1 MVHIRGGTQN
11 HHHQNRQVGGV
22 VDVEQVVGHDHHH
35 HSDAGDDN
43 GGQGGQEE
51 EIAYDATH
59 EGTQDLGPAGVQR
72 FSKAGLNGGDGSQHG
87 QRQVGGRGDAGLYH
101 DHGNDDSGDCF
112 DGTHTDVESGAA
124 FDEFMHEKSFL
135 LDGTFVLD
143 TQEFSSKITMFFQK
157 ILKINLSEKLKI
169 SLILFIAGAQIFGTV
184 LEFYHKFLWW
194 DTMLHFVSG
203 IIFYFVGESVIKWL
217 NDKTTKANIST
228 VIIIAF
234 SIFFALSSGVVW
246 EIFEFTVD
254 ISLGQNMQITTG
266 LSGRDAVMDTM
277 VDLISL
283 TLGTIVISLVDIY
296 IKKN

>member
-1 MVHIRGGTQN
+1 MENKLKKTNKVITTAIRVLIIILIVFMISKRN
-11 HHHQNRQVGGV
+11 YENVG
-22 VDVEQVVGHDHHH
+22 
-35 HSDAGDDN
+35 
-43 GGQGGQEE
+43 
-51 EIAYDATH
+51 ILILTMILTFY
-59 EGTQDLGPAGVQR
+59 EG
-72 FSKAGLNGGDGSQHG
+72 
-87 QRQVGGRGDAGLYH
+87 
-101 DHGNDDSGDCF
+101 
-112 DGTHTDVESGAA
+112 
-124 FDEFMHEKSFL
+124 FL
-135 LDGTFVLD
+135 R
-143 TQEFSSKITMFFQK
+143 K

-203 IIFYFVGESVIKWL
+203 IIFYFVGETVIKWL

-228 VIIIAF
+228 VIIIVF
-234 SIFFALSSGVVW
+234 SMFFALSSGVVW

-283 TLGTIVISLVDIY
+283 TLGTIVISLVDICK
-296 IKKN
+296 KKN

>member
-1 MVHIRGGTQN
+1 MENKLKKTNKVITTAIRVLIIILIVFMIYKRN
-11 HHHQNRQVGGV
+11 YENVG
-22 VDVEQVVGHDHHH
+22 
-35 HSDAGDDN
+35 
-43 GGQGGQEE
+43 
-51 EIAYDATH
+51 ILILTMILTFY
-59 EGTQDLGPAGVQR
+59 EG
-72 FSKAGLNGGDGSQHG
+72 
-87 QRQVGGRGDAGLYH
+87 
-101 DHGNDDSGDCF
+101 
-112 DGTHTDVESGAA
+112 
-124 FDEFMHEKSFL
+124 FL
-135 LDGTFVLD
+135 R
-143 TQEFSSKITMFFQK
+143 K

-203 IIFYFVGESVIKWL
+203 IIFYFVGETVIKWL
-217 NDKTTKANIST
+217 NNKTTKANIST

-296 IKKN
+296 KKKN